1 MTILIIRHAHT
12 VLCLTMTKFVRRFFD
27 SIVTLRRSILVVT
40 GDLPNLFHRGV
51 PIDMIEKPGVFPPSR
66 WSSVVGCAS
75 DGGGSSTESWK
86 WGGREMVGRIP
97 PSPFVTKPSQS
108 VSHDDDDWGVSWLRL
123 LGGTS
128 RYELPWGY
136 FVCLCQR
143 RTLSVLDLESFSA
156 RSASSVFTTG
166 TVGTYINRHIA
177 HYSHHRTVVPQPARY
192 SLLTSEIVG
201 TIPSR

>member
-1 MTILIIRHAHT
+1 MGWKR
-12 VLCLTMTKFVRRFFD
+12 
-27 SIVTLRRSILVVT
+27 
-40 GDLPNLFHRGV
+40 
-51 PIDMIEKPGVFPPSR
+51 
-66 WSSVVGCAS
+66 
-75 DGGGSSTESWK
+75 DGRK
-86 WGGREMVGRIP
+86 DP